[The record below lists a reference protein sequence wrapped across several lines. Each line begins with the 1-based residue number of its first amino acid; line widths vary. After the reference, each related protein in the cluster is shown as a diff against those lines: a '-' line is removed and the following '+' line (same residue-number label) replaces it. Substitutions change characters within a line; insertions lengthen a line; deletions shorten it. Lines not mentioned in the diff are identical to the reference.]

1 MGCCS
6 APNNIPFDKEALV
19 HPLNQRHHQLITPFS
34 LASLGSSAQ
43 QAKYGNDKA
52 LKMRRLEGRLIEQRW
67 SKFHLVIE
75 MELCP
80 SLLLSLIINLHT
92 FQVDL
97 QVPLKTKLNKN
108 TKQNSSTNAY
118 ISKKAPSL
126 TYQKKKTHQNKHVER
141 CTKDRHQK
149 I

>member
-1 MGCCS
+1 
-6 APNNIPFDKEALV
+6 
-19 HPLNQRHHQLITPFS
+19 
-34 LASLGSSAQ
+34 
-43 QAKYGNDKA
+43 
-52 LKMRRLEGRLIEQRW
+52 
-67 SKFHLVIE
+67 

-80 SLLLSLIINLHT
+80 SLLLSLIINLHA

-126 TYQKKKTHQNKHVER
+126 TYQKKTHQNKHVER